1 MSQAGLLAGADDVL
15 DAGAAAV
22 RGVDVGALAAPALR
36 RGGQVGDPPAVA
48 PAAGGLEE
56 GQLRVG
62 VRALAAGE
70 DAHGLGPALEL
81 VAAGSFAQQPGQLG
95 DVRFLDPV
103 PLENRIR
110 QMTCRLFVC

>member
-56 GQLRVG
+56 GTAARRG
-62 VRALAAGE
+62 AGASGGRRRAWSWA
-70 DAHGLGPALEL
+70 
-81 VAAGSFAQQPGQLG
+81 SS
-95 DVRFLDPV
+95 
-103 PLENRIR
+103 
-110 QMTCRLFVC
+110 